1 MNEILK
7 WEIFFQKNQELLD
20 NISCFKVYFK
30 EKKEEIFFEEHQKK
44 LLKKL
49 TNMNNEFLDLGFKL
63 QNFSKEKFVK
73 LVKESSEKF
82 QILKKD
88 FENEHEDSHSL
99 LLLLL
104 EDFQEEWLNNL
115 KDLLE
120 DKDEEQEFKELYVK
134 SIFQKYRY
142 SKFKKIM
149 SNIFQKKESLDY
161 EKITEYL
168 VRKTMDELNLNCI
181 QLDRHL
187 NWKEKCEALENVIR
201 IIKRTTNKIG
211 LPIEN
216 VGANGKLSLYI
227 TNSYLKKNNYSGLHI
242 WGIKGSLIVLDYES
256 EQLEETWLHEY
267 IHFLDKEFS
276 KKYLMEQQEN
286 IQNIKTIPKSSISQ
300 IILQKIS
307 SNENLNHPML
317 SKIAPL
323 ITLMLTGKNVE
334 EYQKDILQMKE
345 NIKNQLCKNLFYLP
359 TKFIE
364 KNEIINETMKTLIEQ
379 YINMPHA
386 SFSFH
391 ENHDLEMM
399 DENKKMI
406 IHLEQFWYQISFF
419 CQKEKIDFNTF
430 QQNIKNHIIQ
440 ISGERSHFGNHL
452 KNLLEEHKLLVL
464 GDTSNNAPII
474 YKVDNKITNAAH
486 ILQKEKKKQEDIFTP
501 KYWLLPLEILA
512 RVGQDLVNPILE
524 KYEDDYI
531 EENEKDDVVYL
542 YPYLGKKERELFLNM
557 LHNMADYIGIKN
569 INFDLNSIESL
580 YPNMN
585 IDLDLD
591 VNQNL
596 QMHQQNLLIPKK
608 K

>member
-1 MNEILK
+1 MNEIVK
-7 WEIFFQKNQELLD
+7 WEFFLQKNQKLLE
-20 NISCFKVYFK
+20 NISYFKVYFR
-30 EKKEEIFFEEHQKK
+30 KKEEEFFFEKNQKK
-44 LLKKL
+44 LLKEL
-49 TNMNNEFLDLGFKL
+49 TNIINEFFDMGLKL
-63 QNFSKEKFVK
+63 QNFSKEKFIK
-73 LVKESSEKF
+73 LVKESSEKI
-82 QILKKD
+82 QTLKKD
-88 FENEHEDSHSL
+88 FENESSHSL

-104 EDFQEEWLNNL
+104 EDFQEEWLSNM
-115 KDLLE
+115 KDFVE
-120 DKDEEQEFKELYVK
+120 EKDEEQKFKEVYVK
-134 SIFQKYRY
+134 SIFQKYCY

-187 NWKEKCEALENVIR
+187 NWKEKCKALERVIR
-201 IIKRTTNKIG
+201 IIKKTQNKIG

-216 VGANGKLSLYI
+216 IGINEKLSLYI
-227 TNSYLKKNNYSGLHI
+227 TNNYLKKNNYSGLHV
-242 WGIKGSLIVLDYES
+242 WDMKGSLIVLDYES

-267 IHFLDKEFS
+267 IHFLDKEFA

-286 IQNIKTIPKSSISQ
+286 IENIKTIPKSSISQ

-307 SNENLNHPML
+307 SNENLNHPIL

-323 ITLMLTGKNVE
+323 ITLMLTGKNVL
-334 EYQKDILQMKE
+334 EYQKDILQAKE
-345 NIKNQLCKNLFYLP
+345 NIKNQLSKNLFYLP
-359 TKFIE
+359 TKFIK
-364 KNEIINETMKTLIEQ
+364 KNEIINETMNTLIEQ

-386 SFSFH
+386 SFSFL
-391 ENHDLEMM
+391 ENHDLEIM
-399 DENKKMI
+399 DENKKII
-406 IHLEQFWYQISFF
+406 IHLENFWHQIYLS
-419 CQKEKIDFNTF
+419 CQNEKIDFHNF
-430 QQNIKNHIIQ
+430 QQNMKNNIIQ
-440 ISGERSHFGNHL
+440 KSGERSHFGNHL

-464 GDTSNNAPII
+464 GDTLNNAPII

-486 ILQKEKKKQEDIFTP
+486 ILQKQKKKQEDIFTP

-531 EENEKDDVVYL
+531 DENEKDDVVYL
-542 YPYLGKKERELFLNM
+542 YPYLGKKERELFLNI

-569 INFDLNSIESL
+569 INFDLNSIEAL
-580 YPNMN
+580 YPNLNIDLDENMN
-585 IDLDLD
+585 IDLK
-591 VNQNL
+591 
-596 QMHQQNLLIPKK
+596 MHQQNLLIPKK